1 MQVQKL
7 CNLIEELEEDV
18 PEVQLEIELKHLDD
32 AFKRI
37 AAESETDMKRP
48 ADEEGLQM
56 SPETE

>member
-18 PEVQLEIELKHLDD
+18 PEVQLEIELKNLED

-37 AAESETDMKRP
+37 TAESETDMKRP
-48 ADEEGLQM
+48 ADD
-56 SPETE
+56 